1 MSILLG
7 VLAGLGAILFH
18 SLLEEMRCL
27 FEPQYFSGTFPLPSY
42 FIVAVP
48 VVGAVICATMTRLF
62 PVVAR
67 ERGVIS
73 VIRSIIINKGFIPLR
88 VALFHLIAPIVC
100 IGSGAP
106 LGPEGPAAKVGSGMG
121 SLMSQAFRLNR
132 KDMMMYTAAG
142 GGAAIAAV
150 FNAPIAGVFFGIE
163 VLLLNDLKNRALSAL
178 IISCVVADILS
189 RSILGSKQIFSI
201 PEYSLQTAGNFHFY
215 LLLGV
220 LCGLLSLVYF
230 RIDRSMGRLINERL
244 RITNEYM
251 KLVPVALIFGLIL
264 LKYYQLFGIGYS
276 TINEVLNNRIS
287 PNDIFMLLVLKIL
300 FLALFLNAGGYG
312 GTFAPSLS
320 IGAFFGYIFSVSM
333 NLLFG
338 TALDPIAFSLAGM
351 GGVLAGINSI
361 PLTAIMLVFEVTS
374 DYRFIL
380 PLMLVSII
388 SYLVIIYFNRGS
400 VYTNSLKESG
410 IDVSKRGEVDLLG
423 KIRVQELM
431 KTEYDLVNHHMPF
444 RKLLDFIRDA
454 KHGDMFVVDDNIR
467 LVGMIS
473 LKHVRQALLDRDLI
487 DLMIARDLAIPVP
500 TISGKDPVSQALK
513 KIEMYDIET
522 IPVTSGGDMN
532 IIGVLT
538 HQDIIQAYNRLLNE
552 WETDQFIVNY

>member
-538 HQDIIQAYNRLLNE
+538 HQDIIQAYNRLLND

>member
-244 RITNEYM
+244 HITNEYM

-300 FLALFLNAGGYG
+300 FLALYLNAGGYG